1 MIPGGLHVGDGTGR
15 AGTRAVSHAAAVP
28 PGDSSGVLGTSIR
41 QHVLHEKSVFG
52 SGCRILPLAQTRK
65 ESRGTVLEVW
75 WEIPVCHYSIECLEL
90 LRRKSHRR
98 GQFDFPVLEASLI
111 LFC

>member
-1 MIPGGLHVGDGTGR
+1 MSR
-15 AGTRAVSHAAAVP
+15 AAAVP
-28 PGDSSGVLGTSIR
+28 PGDSSGALGTSIH

-52 SGCRILPLAQTRK
+52 SGCSILPLAQTRK
-65 ESRGTVLEVW
+65 ESRGAFLGVW
-75 WEIPVCHYSIECLEL
+75 WEIPVCHYSIELLEL
-90 LRRKSHRR
+90 LRRKSHHR